1 MNTLQSVTTSIQGIE
16 VFLKKNRA
24 LLAVEEVEHLENA
37 IGFLRLIEDSGN
49 QKEKQVLIVKV
60 IYHLTKFLTNPEVVH
75 KISDAFHSIVH
86 LL

>member
-1 MNTLQSVTTSIQGIE
+1 MNTFQSVTTSIQGIE

-37 IGFLRLIEDSGN
+37 IGFLRLIEESGN
-49 QKEKQVLIVKV
+49 QKEKQLLIVKV
-60 IYHLTKFLTNPEVVH
+60 IFHLIKFMTTPEMTH
-75 KISDAFHSIVH
+75 KISEVYHSIVH